1 MRWLLLV
8 AGVAV
13 AMSVGLVTTCG
24 GGNDGGDRETATAT
38 DSTGGDVELS
48 LGEYF
53 QRIDGIFER
62 SDRELDDLNRE
73 LQTTADAA
81 DTLEEEVEA
90 LEAFANASADVLSRA
105 LSEIDGIDEPA
116 AVDEA
121 HKAFVSAIGD
131 ALTATERLQDDL
143 DAVQSAEEL
152 ELVSTQFG
160 DGFSAIQLAA
170 DAACNELQAVA
181 DGNGI
186 GVDLNCED

>member
-8 AGVAV
+8 AGIAV
-13 AMSVGLVTTCG
+13 AISVALVTTCG
-24 GGNDGGDRETATAT
+24 GGNDGGYRETATAT
-38 DSTGGDVELS
+38 DSNGGDVELS

-62 SDRELDDLNRE
+62 NDRELDDLNAQ
-73 LQTTADAA
+73 LQTASEAA
-81 DTLEEEVEA
+81 DTLEQEVEA
-90 LEAFANASADVLSRA
+90 MEAFARGATDVLSRS

-116 AVDEA
+116 EVDEA

-143 DAVQSAEEL
+143 DAVQAAEEL
-152 ELVSTQFG
+152 ELLSTQF
-160 DGFSAIQLAA
+160 SESSSVIQQAA

-186 GVDLNCED
+186 EADLNCED